1 MLKTL
6 SLILIPILLVL
17 VLNSFYNQE
26 REALAHEYETMCETI
41 IPIGHAI
48 DETQETAKQIIDNL
62 EIILKESEKQINQAE
77 RMINF
82 ANQCDRNKCSTGCH
96 KYTYRCNPYPCN
108 CREVCEIDPE
118 TGKEVCREVCDTCW
132 KTCYACDVRP
142 CTGDACDFSG
152 IASAQDQIKES
163 YDKINE
169 SQENIKNTIEK
180 AFRKKS
186 IVNEPPTLTELLTA
200 SRAGLKYCAGFV
212 RIAEGMTPEEI
223 ERLREERRIA
233 ILLKC
238 ASAKIVHPG
247 LKCHP
252 NDFFCCR

>member
-108 CREVCEIDPE
+108 CREVCEIDLRQVKKFAGKYVTLVGKLAMPVMFVPALVMLAIFPE
-118 TGKEVCREVCDTCW
+118 LPAL
-132 KTCYACDVRP
+132 KTKLKKAM
-142 CTGDACDFSG
+142 
-152 IASAQDQIKES
+152 IK
-163 YDKINE
+163 
-169 SQENIKNTIEK
+169 
-180 AFRKKS
+180 
-186 IVNEPPTLTELLTA
+186 
-200 SRAGLKYCAGFV
+200 
-212 RIAEGMTPEEI
+212 
-223 ERLREERRIA
+223 
-233 ILLKC
+233 
-238 ASAKIVHPG
+238 
-247 LKCHP
+247 
-252 NDFFCCR
+252 